1 MVPFSFQ
8 LGIAVGPSATPK
20 PEKPPA
26 GGDSKSPLISRPTN
40 HQNNTKVYSK
50 FMGPKTP
57 CILDTTSVIH
67 ALDMHK
73 S

>member
-26 GGDSKSPLISRPTN
+26 GGVSKSPLISRPTN
-40 HQNNTKVYSK
+40 HQNNTKEYNT

-57 CILDTTSVIH
+57 CILEKRRVIH
-67 ALDMHK
+67 ALDMRK